1 MNGLIEVRRFVFEYE
16 YNDEYEYEYDDV
28 IKTSFLIKYM
38 EDQMKFFEDEIKD
51 KEGYIEKMKIGEDLE
66 NIFDEFEFR
75 CKFLDITRVNQ
86 DTSLYKLL
94 LPHNVR
100 KLTKEIRVD
109 ILNKLK
115 TFNRTEYE
123 KLIEYSIKE
132 FKSGYLD
139 EELTLKIY
147 RVKKN
152 IFINLN
158 KFHRLQKLYDNLQ
171 FSDNKTDVFQNI
183 TNKQKDILNLC
194 MIDIDEI
201 SDEVKSFDDG
211 DGEIPFFF
219 SDSHYSEKILN
230 TRRILGCCQNH
241 YDYDDFDDNTYLE
254 YCNLLKKHYEIIQER
269 DD

>member
-1 MNGLIEVRRFVFEYE
+1 MNSLIEVNRFVFEYK
-16 YNDEYEYEYDDV
+16 YDDECEYEYDDV
-28 IKTSFLIKYM
+28 VKTNFLIKYM
-38 EDQMKFFEDEIKD
+38 EDEIKFLEDEIKD
-51 KEGYIEKMKIGEDLE
+51 NEDYIEKMKMGEDLE
-66 NIFDEFEFR
+66 NVFDEFEFQ

-100 KLTKEIRVD
+100 KLTKETRFD

-152 IFINLN
+152 IFMNLN
-158 KFHRLQKLYDNLQ
+158 KFHRLQKLYDNLP
-171 FSDNKTDVFQNI
+171 FSDNNTGVFQNI

-194 MIDIDEI
+194 MMDLDEI
-201 SDEVKSFDDG
+201 SDEVKSFDKD

-219 SDSHYSEKILN
+219 SDSHSEKNLN
-230 TRRILGCCQNH
+230 ARRILGFGFGG

-254 YCNLLKKHYEIIQER
+254 YCNLFKKHFEIIQER